1 MSSSIALSAAAA
13 SRPGVTR
20 LAMSHLVSS
29 HPAQCRSICRAARNT
44 QAGTGKQERTFR
56 SFTKCFR
63 PLAGIRSGFSDI
75 SSGREKSFWEAE
87 REQMM
92 HRMAHLK
99 KSMSENPSNAL
110 FSHQVESL
118 RRMNKSKAAWSG
130 FLQSIITAEHQSV
143 RSDIPLKSHLQDF
156 NFAQSPEITRDGRH
170 YDPISG
176 RMAPQAPQPSYVK
189 SQASSAQA
197 IDCTPGSELETKFA
211 SNPSLVDEGQFQPG
225 ASVPHV
231 APEASLSSK
240 TIDCSPGS
248 ELEALFTS
256 NPASYKDVR
265 TMTGSFQ
272 ESAHKPNINIDCPPG
287 NELEA
292 LLISESAHPGKAHAE
307 SFQPSKNLKELS
319 ADAGVTAGR
328 TVECSPGN
336 ELDALFVSKP
346 ALRADQTSP
355 LETYG
360 AHSSNQSNNV
370 TVDCPP
376 GNELEAKFVSELGSQ
391 SENTHLKNDTVDC
404 SPGNELEAKILSEAA
419 IPRNEATTDCPPGN
433 ELEAKFVADPIPAED
448 GQFQPS
454 LVSDELYTQQ
464 ANITL
469 DCQPGNELE
478 AMFISKAASGSPS
491 MAEDLSSLQASD
503 IRARYA
509 SLDALSKPEY
519 RLSKDVDYSGSEDRI
534 GDYMLKNQK
543 TSAPEAQ
550 QEVSPIY
557 RILTYDSSISEI
569 TTAESDL
576 FFGVNDTSSLVD
588 VLSRLQNPAKFVPYF
603 EKMQR
608 DGYEIATGGGD
619 ILVFRKSGN
628 VVAAE
633 QDSAIHA
640 DIAPFLRHD
649 SYPTATSTGSRS
661 PFTNQPPPTHE
672 SSGAGDEPTK
682 SSSSNSSIRKALN
695 RAIFACTATAASCYA
710 LGVVIEYFRTGGQ
723 DGHGIDGFT
732 AFESERRQLG

>member
-1 MSSSIALSAAAA
+1 MSFSIALSAAAA

-20 LAMSHLVSS
+20 PAMSLLVSS

-44 QAGTGKQERTFR
+44 QAGMEKPERTSR

-63 PLAGIRSGFSDI
+63 PLASIRSSFSDI
-75 SSGREKSFWEAE
+75 SSGREKTFWEAE

-92 HRMAHLK
+92 QRMAHLK
-99 KSMSENPSNAL
+99 KSMSDDPSNAL

-130 FLQSIITAEHQSV
+130 FLQSIITTEHQPV
-143 RSDIPLKSHLQDF
+143 QSDMPLKSHLQDF
-156 NFAQSPEITRDGRH
+156 NFAQSPEITRDGRQ

-176 RMAPQAPQPSYVK
+176 RMAPQAPQPSNLK
-189 SQASSAQA
+189 TQTQSAQA
-197 IDCTPGSELETKFA
+197 IDCTPGGELETKFA

-225 ASVPHV
+225 ASVSHI

-265 TMTGSFQ
+265 TMTGAFQ

-292 LLISESAHPGKAHAE
+292 LLISESVHSGQPHAE
-307 SFQPSKNLKELS
+307 SFQPSKNITKLS
-319 ADAGVTAGR
+319 ADAGVSAGR

-336 ELDALFVSKP
+336 ELDALFISKP
-346 ALRADQTSP
+346 ALRADQTSS
-355 LETYG
+355 LEDFG
-360 AHSSNQSNNV
+360 ANSLGQSNNV

-391 SENTHLKNDTVDC
+391 SEKAHLKNDTVDC
-404 SPGNELEAKILSEAA
+404 SSGNELEAKIISEAA
-419 IPRNEATTDCPPGN
+419 MDRNEAIIDSPPGN
-433 ELEAKFVADPIPAED
+433 ELEAKFVADPVPVED

-454 LVSDELYTQQ
+454 LVSDELHAQQ

-469 DCQPGNELE
+469 DCHPGNELE

-491 MAEDLSSLQASD
+491 MIEDLSSLQASD
-503 IRARYA
+503 IRTRYA
-509 SLDALSKPEY
+509 SLDTLSKPESH
-519 RLSKDVDYSGSEDRI
+519 LSKNVDYSGSEDRI
-534 GDYMLKNQK
+534 GDYILKNQK

-557 RILTYDSSISEI
+557 RILTYDSSTFEI

-576 FFGVNDTSSLVD
+576 FFGVNDTSPLME

-628 VVAAE
+628 LAAAE

-649 SYPTATSTGSRS
+649 SYPTASSTGSRS
-661 PFTNQPPPTHE
+661 PFTNQPPPADE
-672 SSGAGDEPTK
+672 SNGVGDEPTK
-682 SSSSNSSIRKALN
+682 PSSSKSSIRKTLS
-695 RAIFACTATAASCYA
+695 RATFAVTATAASCYA
-710 LGVVIEYFRTGGQ
+710 LGVVIEYFCTGGQ

-732 AFESERRQLG
+732 AFESERRHLG

>member
-20 LAMSHLVSS
+20 PAMSHLVSS
-29 HPAQCRSICRAARNT
+29 HPAQCRSICRAARFT
-44 QAGTGKQERTFR
+44 QAGTEKQERTSR

-92 HRMAHLK
+92 QRMAHLK
-99 KSMSENPSNAL
+99 RNLPEDPSNVL

-118 RRMNKSKAAWSG
+118 RQMNKSKAAWSG
-130 FLQSIITAEHQSV
+130 FLQSIITAEHQPV

-156 NFAQSPEITRDGRH
+156 NFAQSPEITRDGRN

-176 RMAPQAPQPSYVK
+176 RMAPQAPQAPQPSS
-189 SQASSAQA
+189 SQAV
-197 IDCTPGSELETKFA
+197 DCTPGSELETKFA

-256 NPASYKDVR
+256 NPARYKDVR
-265 TMTGSFQ
+265 AMTGSFQ

-287 NELEA
+287 NELEV
-292 LLISESAHPGKAHAE
+292 LLISESVHPKQPHAE
-307 SFQPSKNLKELS
+307 SFQPSKSMRELS
-319 ADAGVTAGR
+319 ADAGITAGR

-355 LETYG
+355 LEAYG
-360 AHSSNQSNNV
+360 AQTSGQSNNV

-391 SENTHLKNDTVDC
+391 SENTYLKNDTVDC
-404 SPGNELEAKILSEAA
+404 SPGNELEAKILTEAA
-419 IPRNEATTDCPPGN
+419 IPRNEAIIDCPPGN
-433 ELEAKFVADPIPAED
+433 ELEAKFVADPVPAED

-454 LVSDELYTQQ
+454 LVSDELHTQQ

-478 AMFISKAASGSPS
+478 AMFISNAASGSPS
-491 MAEDLSSLQASD
+491 MAEDLTSLQASD

-509 SLDALSKPEY
+509 SLDPLSKPESH
-519 RLSKDVDYSGSEDRI
+519 LSKNVDYLGSEDRI
-534 GDYMLKNQK
+534 GDYILKNQK

-569 TTAESDL
+569 TKAESDL
-576 FFGVNDTSSLVD
+576 FFGVNDTSPLVE

-628 VVAAE
+628 VAASE
-633 QDSAIHA
+633 QDSAMHA

-649 SYPTATSTGSRS
+649 SYPTATATGSRS

-672 SSGAGDEPTK
+672 SNGAEDGPTK
-682 SSSSNSSIRKALN
+682 PSSSNSSIRKALN

-732 AFESERRQLG
+732 AFESERRQLW